1 MNGITK
7 KLIAA
12 VTVSAFVFLGAA
24 APVDAATPRPP
35 ARTVWCC

>member
-12 VTVSAFVFLGAA
+12 VAVSAFAIVGAA
-24 APVDAATPRPP
+24 APVAAAAPQ